1 MCLARAQAS
10 MRKPVLNFK
19 QYKAFP
25 PKLSFYVLIEMCFDQ
40 AAVQNVSE

>member
-10 MRKPVLNFK
+10 MHKPVLQSF
-19 QYKAFP
+19 
-25 PKLSFYVLIEMCFDQ
+25 SSEIEFYVLIEMCFDQ

>member
-10 MRKPVLNFK
+10 MRKPVLNLNNT
-19 QYKAFP
+19 
-25 PKLSFYVLIEMCFDQ
+25 KLEFYVLIEMCFDQ